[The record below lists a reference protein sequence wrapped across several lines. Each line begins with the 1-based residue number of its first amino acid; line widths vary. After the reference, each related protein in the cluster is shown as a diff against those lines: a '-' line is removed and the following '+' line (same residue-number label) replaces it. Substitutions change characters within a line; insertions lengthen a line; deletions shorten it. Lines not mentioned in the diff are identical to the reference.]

1 MIDIFNQGSLS
12 MKTVI
17 EYIDSYLFLTVIIIL
32 CVLCLVALDN
42 LY

>member
-17 EYIDSYLFLTVIIIL
+17 EYIDSYLFLTVY
-32 CVLCLVALDN
+32 VYYV
-42 LY
+42 